1 MSRSQLE
8 ALLQECLTAYDQGLA
23 PQDCLAAFPEHRAEL
38 EPLLRQALALRIAFA
53 EAPAEALKQRLRERL
68 LFAAGSEAIQSYA
81 AEPDPEFVANT
92 RGRFLET
99 AGASAQE
106 ALRAVPPPRLTFW
119 TNARRRLLEAG
130 SLARPRRTAPLALQ
144 RSLSVAVIVL
154 AITVAGLAYVT
165 SGSSPGSVSAE
176 FASLEYDLTQIE
188 QRAAAGETVSP
199 SVIVALTM
207 RTNDLLEK
215 LDDQSAAAVAQR
227 LPEIIE
233 RQREVVSFA
242 VSEGAPLAQLRQAQQ
257 EMAEAEAKVR
267 TLTAI
272 VEPSI
277 PSFPETLI
285 QDSPTPTP
293 TAPATITA
301 TPEPPE
307 GAQVRISLYPSDTTF
322 NISWTEIR
330 TTNIRLLVPSDWQI
344 IGVTT
349 TNNIATLETIFLRVD
364 GPEVIVMIDTNSGGL
379 VGLINSEPVTL
390 RSEGPNGAALDIEAL
405 IAIATDQAPAL
416 HHIIG
421 SLAFND

>member
-1 MSRSQLE
+1 MSRSQLK

-23 PQDCLAAFPEHRAEL
+23 PEDCLAAFPEHRAEL

-92 RGRFLET
+92 RGRLLET

-106 ALRAVPPPRLTFW
+106 ALRAVPPPRLAFW

-165 SGSSPGSVSAE
+165 SSSSPGSVSAE

-188 QRAAAGETVSP
+188 QQAAAGETVSP

-207 RTNDLLEK
+207 RTNDLL
-215 LDDQSAAAVAQR
+215 DDQSTAAVAQR

-242 VSEGAPLAQLRQAQQ
+242 VSEGVPPAQLRQAQQ
-257 EMAEAEAKVR
+257 ELAEAEAKVR

-277 PSFPETLI
+277 SIVPEALI
-285 QDSPTPTP
+285 QDSPTPTV
-293 TAPATITA
+293 TAPITA
-301 TPEPPE
+301 TPEPLE
-307 GAQVRISLYPSDTTF
+307 EAQIRIGLYPSDTTF

-379 VGLINSEPVTL
+379 VGLINGEPVTL